1 MVPENTIEGLHSNPF
16 HGYLPEDSEPMADQ
30 DPQNGN
36 PPKPPGRRMGK
47 GRGKAILKEQR
58 KPPETP
64 RAARDFDPDDD
75 PDDDLD
81 LDDFGIDPLYGKM
94 TLGMRLVYF
103 LMIVGFV
110 AMVGY
115 LILIIL
121 FPDQFGLRDW
131 IGSAAPETESERVWL
146 KGFQLGGV
154 YLGVTPDEVRRD
166 YPSLRLE
173 PNPNAGPDDKIYQ
186 FGRFLH
192 HGGEYQ
198 ISFLGPKR
206 GNRVFE
212 VHSLHTY
219 QKVSYLELLTEL
231 SGRYG
236 KPGQS
241 ECQASETDI
250 GIQCVLYWR
259 TKDTLLNAQ
268 INTIAPKGG
277 GEAKTTLE
285 VTAKDIRPD
294 HFFARV
300 KTKKAFPDFSP
311 YKK

>member
-1 MVPENTIEGLHSNPF
+1 
-16 HGYLPEDSEPMADQ
+16 MADQ
-30 DPQNGN
+30 DSQNGN
-36 PPKPPGRRMGK
+36 IPDPPGKNRGK
-47 GRGKAILKEQR
+47 GRGKAILKENR
-58 KPPETP
+58 KPPEAP
-64 RAARDFDPDDD
+64 RAAQDSDLDPDL
-75 PDDDLD
+75 DDDLE
-81 LDDFGIDPLYGKM
+81 LDGFGIDPLYGKM
-94 TLGMRLVYF
+94 TLGMRLAYF
-103 LMIVGFV
+103 LMLVGVV

-121 FPDQFGLRDW
+121 FPDQFALRDW
-131 IGSAAPETESERVWL
+131 IGSAAPETGSEQVRL

-173 PNPNAGPDDKIYQ
+173 PNPNAGLNEKTYQ
-186 FGRFLH
+186 FGYFFH
-192 HGGEYQ
+192 HEGEYQ

-212 VHSLHTY
+212 VQSLHTY

-236 KPGQS
+236 KPGKS
-241 ECQASETDI
+241 ECQASETNI
-250 GIQCVLYWR
+250 GIQCILYWR

-268 INTIAPKGG
+268 INTIAPKDG
-277 GEAKTTLE
+277 GEAKTTLQ

-300 KTKKAFPDFSP
+300 KTKTRQKLPDFSP

>member
-1 MVPENTIEGLHSNPF
+1 
-16 HGYLPEDSEPMADQ
+16 MADQ
-30 DPQNGN
+30 DPKNGTV
-36 PPKPPGRRMGK
+36 PDPPGKSRGK
-47 GRGKAILKEQR
+47 GRGRAIHKEHR
-58 KPPETP
+58 KPPEAP
-64 RAARDFDPDDD
+64 RAAQDPDLDPLDD
-75 PDDDLD
+75 DLDDDLD
-81 LDDFGIDPLYGKM
+81 LDDLGIDPLYGKM
-94 TLGMRLVYF
+94 TWGMRLAYF
-103 LMIVGFV
+103 LMLVGFV
-110 AMVGY
+110 VMVGY

-131 IGSAAPETESERVWL
+131 IGSQAPETGSERARL

-173 PNPNAGPDDKIYQ
+173 PNPNAGPNDKTHQ
-186 FGRFLH
+186 FGYFFH
-192 HGGEYQ
+192 HEGEYQ

-206 GNRVFE
+206 GNRAFV
-212 VHSLHTY
+212 VQSLHTY

-236 KPGQS
+236 KPGKS

-250 GIQCVLYWR
+250 GIQCILFWR
-259 TKDTLLNAQ
+259 TKDTLLNAR

-277 GEAKTTLE
+277 GEANTTLE

-294 HFFARV
+294 RFFARV
-300 KTKKAFPDFSP
+300 MTKIRKNLPDFSP
-311 YKK
+311 QKK

>member
-1 MVPENTIEGLHSNPF
+1 
-16 HGYLPEDSEPMADQ
+16 MADQ

-36 PPKPPGRRMGK
+36 VSEPPGRSMGK
-47 GRGKAILKEQR
+47 GRGKATLKEQR
-58 KPPETP
+58 KPPDAP
-64 RAARDFDPDDD
+64 RAARDPD

-81 LDDFGIDPLYGKM
+81 LDDFAIDPLYGKM

-121 FPDQFGLRDW
+121 FPDQFGPRDW
-131 IGSAAPETESERVWL
+131 IGSAAPETGSERVRL

-212 VHSLHTY
+212 IHSLHTY

-259 TKDTLLNAQ
+259 IKGTLLNAQ